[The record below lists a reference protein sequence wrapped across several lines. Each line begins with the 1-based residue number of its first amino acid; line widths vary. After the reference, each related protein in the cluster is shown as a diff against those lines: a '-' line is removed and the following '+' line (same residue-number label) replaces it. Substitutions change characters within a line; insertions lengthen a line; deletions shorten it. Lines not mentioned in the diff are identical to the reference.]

1 MEGYDHDDGLE
12 AISWLNGTEP
22 GKILQRKDQNG
33 GTTLVSYTCILL
45 KEIQIYT
52 MSIRKKSIVSFMI

>member
-12 AISWLNGTEP
+12 AISWLNGTES

-33 GTTLVSYTCILL
+33 GTTLVSYGCTSPSKNIKL
-45 KEIQIYT
+45 IHID
-52 MSIRKKSIVSFMI
+52 